1 MFVNCSFSAISRI
14 CAVMQYADTV
24 HKTVEVNFV
33 VDSITQY
40 TGSHQ
45 HGMWTV
51 QSITIEQ
58 WL

>member
-1 MFVNCSFSAISRI
+1 
-14 CAVMQYADTV
+14 MQYADTV